1 MVNVTGGGNDSK
13 ADAMSF
19 IQKHGYTFPVFYD
32 LTLEAAIAY
41 GVSAFPT
48 TYFID
53 ANGDPFGYVP
63 GAMDAAYLMEI
74 IEMIR

>member
-1 MVNVTGGGNDSK
+1 
-13 ADAMSF
+13 MSF
-19 IQKHGYTFPVFYD
+19 IPKHGYTFPVFYD
-32 LTLEAAIAY
+32 LTLEATISY

-53 ANGDPFGYVP
+53 ANGDPLGYVTGP
-63 GAMDAAYLMEI
+63 LDTENLLEI